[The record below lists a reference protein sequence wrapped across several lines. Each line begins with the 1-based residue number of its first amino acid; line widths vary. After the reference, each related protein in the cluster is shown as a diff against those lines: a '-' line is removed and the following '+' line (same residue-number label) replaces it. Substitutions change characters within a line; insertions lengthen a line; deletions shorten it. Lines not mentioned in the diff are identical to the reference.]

1 MKLTEKQ
8 KKLVWVAGGVLVAIH
23 YAPGI
28 VNTVRQQ
35 IAAYSFAQ
43 ARPLPN
49 PAAGRVS
56 SAPPSPAPPPPAP
69 SPEEIQ
75 ATQLAASVGI
85 WGGAVPRPNLGMCQI
100 RIELKPNTD
109 KTLPYLGY
117 STISCANLLPF
128 RPGQRT
134 NPANVNDA
142 MLDAVR

>member
-85 WGGAVPRPNLGMCQI
+85 WGGAVPRPNPAHANHWH
-100 RIELKPNTD
+100 R
-109 KTLPYLGY
+109 LPWRVR
-117 STISCANLLPF
+117 SPRSFP
-128 RPGQRT
+128 
-134 NPANVNDA
+134 PARRSPPCRSGD
-142 MLDAVR
+142 